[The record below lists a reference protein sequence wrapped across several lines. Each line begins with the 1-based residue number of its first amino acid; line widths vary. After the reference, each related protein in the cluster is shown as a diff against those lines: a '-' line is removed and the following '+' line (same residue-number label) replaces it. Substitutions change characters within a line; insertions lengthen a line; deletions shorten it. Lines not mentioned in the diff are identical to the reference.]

1 LSNRK
6 KQTHSPFIVCNFHDD
21 NRILASPGL
30 TYAVALDMKEIA
42 LGGCIIFG
50 LSDWLDGYIARTYNQ
65 QTALGAFLD
74 PLADKIFIG
83 ALVIGLTSK
92 GLFPLPL
99 ATVIIGRDVLLVAAA
114 FTMRVQE
121 RPEGA
126 PFFDTSDSATFEI
139 VPSHLS
145 KVNTACQFLLLVTSL
160 GNFALELPLD
170 IFVEPLWWI
179 TAVTTVG
186 SGLSYLDGSGLRR
199 IAKREVDI

>member
-1 LSNRK
+1 
-6 KQTHSPFIVCNFHDD
+6 
-21 NRILASPGL
+21 
-30 TYAVALDMKEIA
+30 MKEIA

-139 VPSHLS
+139 VPSNLS
-145 KVNTACQFLLLVTSL
+145 KVNTCCQFLLLVTSL
-160 GNFALELPLD
+160 GNFALDLPLN

-186 SGLSYLDGSGLRR
+186 SGLSYLDGSGLKK
-199 IAKREVDI
+199 IAKRVNI